1 MPIPCYLDMRSVTT
15 METKDF
21 TKKIWAFTL
30 GDGGL
35 SPTNTFNPVKVR
47 KLQNPWF
54 DRKKNSLYYLK
65 QIEEH
70 KDYIDFQANFLE
82 QLTSV
87 TITNQPAYVDKR
99 GYLCKGQYTLRTKT
113 HPKYTTMRNRIYLNN
128 YKCISEHDLHL
139 LDWECMAYFYMDDG
153 WLEIQE
159 RLTTETYVRAS
170 IASHN
175 YTYGDQLML
184 KQAIK
189 EKLGIEFNIRKHLQ
203 KSGEYKYFL
212 QAKKDHAKRFLDGI
226 STYILP
232 SFEYKLF
239 SERVA
244 P

>member
-1 MPIPCYLDMRSVTT
+1 
-15 METKDF
+15 
-21 TKKIWAFTL
+21 
-30 GDGGL
+30 
-35 SPTNTFNPVKVR
+35 
-47 KLQNPWF
+47 
-54 DRKKNSLYYLK
+54 
-65 QIEEH
+65 
-70 KDYIDFQANFLE
+70 
-82 QLTSV
+82 
-87 TITNQPAYVDKR
+87 
-99 GYLCKGQYTLRTKT
+99 
-113 HPKYTTMRNRIYLNN
+113 
-128 YKCISEHDLHL
+128 
-139 LDWECMAYFYMDDG
+139 MAYFYMDDG